1 MAIKKAIY
9 KVDNGSGFD
18 EIYFK
23 TSAEQIEES
32 SSRRFVT
39 DTEKSNWNGKA
50 STSIASKTTNGLMSS
65 SDKSKLDGIAS
76 GANAYVHP
84 GTHPATMITGDST
97 HRFVTES
104 ERSSWNNKIS
114 VSDLENLVYPEIINF
129 GSIERA
135 VVTFNKSK
143 MRNGVRVKFLTS
155 NKTGTGSWHYA
166 INGKW
171 IDGWTTNGQATMTF
185 NIVKLNNSTT
195 WFQEVIVMNNYR
207 ETINSRR
214 YDGSSKIHTG
224 EMNTVMAYVDSGY
237 KLENLTAIVEYY

>member
-50 STSIASKTTNGLMSS
+50 STSIASKTTNGLMAS

-104 ERSSWNNKIS
+104 EKSYWNAKASTSLASSTANGLMSIEMVKKLNGITAVKVSGDQFNFNSSAGAYVTKFIYPKKYTQVPVVLVTPEYGGAASRAS
-114 VSDLENLVYPEIINF
+114 VSAVGTEWCYILCSPQPDSSGVYVLLIGN
-129 GSIERA
+129 
-135 VVTFNKSK
+135 
-143 MRNGVRVKFLTS
+143 
-155 NKTGTGSWHYA
+155 
-166 INGKW
+166 
-171 IDGWTTNGQATMTF
+171 
-185 NIVKLNNSTT
+185 
-195 WFQEVIVMNNYR
+195 
-207 ETINSRR
+207 
-214 YDGSSKIHTG
+214 
-224 EMNTVMAYVDSGY
+224 
-237 KLENLTAIVEYY
+237 